1 MLSLLRGMGHDA
13 ERIQSALHIVESL
26 PPLLTQLTET
36 LNEMAT
42 WKEIVIRGL
51 DHLAQENAAL
61 NQAIETAGI
70 DSEVLRAELAAK
82 TAELAAFLEA
92 ERAEDAQ
99 DDADRREVLDRVS
112 QLVPGL
118 APVEPAPVVEPPA
131 PAPEPVVEPPAPAP
145 VVEEPAPVVEP
156 PAPTPEPEPVDA
168 PSITLEPPAPPA
180 PVGDVT
186 FGAFPIAD

>member
-1 MLSLLRGMGHDA
+1 MLSLLRDLGQDA

-42 WKEIVIRGL
+42 WKEIVLRGL

-61 NQAIETAGI
+61 KAELASDGI
-70 DSEVLRAELAAK
+70 DHASLRAELAAK

-99 DDADRREVLDRVS
+99 DDADRQEILDRLS
-112 QLVPGL
+112 QLVPAP

-131 PAPEPVVEPPAPAP
+131 PAPEPVVE
-145 VVEEPAPVVEP
+145 EPAPVVEP
-156 PAPTPEPEPVDA
+156 PVPTPEPEPVDA
-168 PSITLEPPAPPA
+168 PSITLEPPAPA
-180 PVGDVT
+180 GDGT